1 MGTAGTVARMRIV
14 HAFAALCLA
23 ACSGP
28 PGSHT
33 GDANAVGGDGSH
45 ETPDAPPFAGA
56 HLIPATNAALAAKAA
71 AYERQFHM
79 FSAAP
84 FGLSLDA
91 IIPDPGDRALVDGF
105 LAQSATTDFLAFTTA
120 QGQPRSVHDIV
131 AFYDEHGDLGM
142 FAGFAAAGDAFRYA
156 ALRDGGEDAT
166 AARADLLAAIASFH
180 IAATI
185 TGTPGTVARGIRRL
199 DEPGTAPATQP
210 PPATCPQA
218 GDRGDT
224 WRPDGSG
231 QYAGWI
237 YNDNNSKDQMLG
249 YVLALGAF
257 WDAVSGDTT
266 IAASVRDQIRTDAL
280 ALAQSLMTTVPLGLG
295 GSADLIVRDWHDCPT
310 KHLDLNPRVVPIDGW
325 DPLILAAG
333 STQQNGWN
341 ALAALGVM
349 RTLYHITGDAA
360 VGHYYYDELVGTRD
374 YPTLMTS
381 GIAHVGAMYQSGS
394 PDTNFSNVN
403 MAFVAAYGVLRYES
417 DATLRA
423 KYEHVLQSELWD
435 LPHPHDGKSTQQA
448 FFNLMESA
456 FRTAG
461 NDTPTT
467 AAAAAQLA
475 EWAEPPYWDVAV
487 ENCDAGELAAGTC
500 TAIDGTTQITLVAAN
515 DNHARTPLP
524 KRLRPPSNFEWRSD
538 PRSVNGG
545 GGLRLNPGGD
555 FLAAYWM
562 GRVLLDA
569 ASGAANL
576 SPFARPRP

>member
-1 MGTAGTVARMRIV
+1 MRMLLVLGVA
-14 HAFAALCLA
+14 A
-23 ACSGP
+23 ACSGHAN
-28 PGSHT
+28 SHDD
-33 GDANAVGGDGSH
+33 DANTGGGDGPH
-45 ETPDAPPFAGA
+45 ANPDAPPFAGA
-56 HLIPATNAALAAKAA
+56 HLIPATNTALAAKAA
-71 AYERQFHM
+71 AYERQFHT

-91 IIPDPGDRALVDGF
+91 IIPDAGDRALVDGF
-105 LAQSATTDFLAFTTA
+105 LAQTAQPDFLAFTTA
-120 QGQPRSVHDIV
+120 QGNARSVHDVV

-142 FAGFAAAGDAFRYA
+142 FAGFAAAGDAFRYV

-166 AARADLLAAIASFH
+166 TARTQLLAAIASFH

-185 TGTPGTVARGIRRL
+185 TGTPGTVARGIHRL
-199 DEPGTAPATQP
+199 DEPGTPPATQAP
-210 PPATCPQA
+210 PSTCPQA

-231 QYAGWI
+231 HYPDWI
-237 YNDNNSKDQMLG
+237 YVDNNSKDQMLG
-249 YVLALGAF
+249 YVYALGAF
-257 WDAVSGDTT
+257 WDAVYGDTT
-266 IAASVRDQIRTDAL
+266 IPAAIRDQIRGDAL
-280 ALAQSLMTTVPLGLG
+280 ALAQSLMTPVPLGLG
-295 GSADLIVRDWHDCPT
+295 GSVDLIVRDWHDCPT
-310 KHLDLNPRVVPIDGW
+310 EHLDLNPRVVPIGGW
-325 DPLILAAG
+325 DPLILAAD

-341 ALAALGVM
+341 ALAALGVI
-349 RTLYHITGDAA
+349 RTLYHITGDAT

-381 GIAHVGAMYQSGS
+381 GIVHVGAMYQSGS
-394 PDTNFSNVN
+394 PSTNFSNVN

-417 DATLRA
+417 DPALRA
-423 KYEHVLQSELWD
+423 KYEQMLQSELWD
-435 LPHPHDGKSTQQA
+435 LPHPHDAKSTQQA

-461 NDTPTT
+461 NDAPTT

-475 EWAEPPYWDVAV
+475 DWATPPYWDFTV

-515 DNHARTPLP
+515 DTHSRTPLP
-524 KRLRPPSNFEWRSD
+524 KRLRPPSDFEWRSD

-545 GGLRLNPGGD
+545 GGQRLNAGGD
-555 FLAAYWM
+555 FIGAYWL

-569 ASGAANL
+569 GSGAANL